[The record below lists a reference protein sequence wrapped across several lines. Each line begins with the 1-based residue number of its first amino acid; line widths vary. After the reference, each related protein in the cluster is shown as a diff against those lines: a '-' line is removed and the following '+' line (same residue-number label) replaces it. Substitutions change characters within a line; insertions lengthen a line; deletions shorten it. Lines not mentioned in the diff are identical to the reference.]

1 MLDIADHPI
10 SKYGTAFDLVG
21 LANTVRVA
29 TIALH
34 AFARSSAMVRLRHLR
49 RGRGLTRC
57 QLDLS

>member
-10 SKYGTAFDLVG
+10 SKYGTAFDFVG

-34 AFARSSAMVRLRHLR
+34 AFARSSAVVRLCHLR

-57 QLDLS
+57 